1 MRDGYIMKEE
11 ESYSIMDFK
20 EIDPQLEKHRKDVIE
35 KYIEYEIVLMQEF
48 KDQGKNLDDVIEHMK
63 TTLWYVK
70 NQRAQQIKNEL
81 GM

>member
-1 MRDGYIMKEE
+1 MKEE
-11 ESYSIMDFK
+11 ESYSIMDIK
-20 EIDPQLEKHRKDVIE
+20 EIDPKLEKHRKDVLE
-35 KYIEYEIVLMQEF
+35 KYIEYEIVLLHEF
-48 KDQGKNLDDVIEHMK
+48 RDQGKNLDDVIEHLK